1 MAYYDDPIV
10 DSNSK
15 RSEESVNAVKSLF
28 TRKNGFIS
36 REEFPD
42 YGVDLDVELVLDES
56 KASSKKFAIQIKST
70 ASVGT
75 VTYNGVSYISLEFRT
90 SRLGYLAR
98 RGPNYGIIVVYEEAS
113 AICYFDY
120 VEEIISRLDG
130 LNNRTGWRDQ
140 TDVNILIPLNKLGKD
155 ELPDIHQKYCIRV
168 ENSRLM
174 LQEHGKSFGIPYLEF
189 KTTTSTEKLDFS
201 DPQKVALFLET
212 HGTMLFNENEYAMLR
227 QMLSTVPKHRIDS
240 SSDLIFLSAIT
251 NTQVGDIVEA
261 EYFIKKAKRAAS
273 SLGEEKNGIIAFS
286 EIRIDFLKGNI
297 DYQEFLE
304 RFRAL
309 SQYGNSLENQLTIDV
324 NVLWFEFTTSVGE
337 KNLQDGFQDKI
348 DKLYQEIEGADL
360 PLEKKHLLKIYH
372 SETKH
377 TYAIESFLTYY
388 TNYKIRQSLKIEV
401 PVLERAQHATN
412 TIRLTNKAVQTV
424 GSAYLYAKENEL
436 QLLKATAAQYLGKFF
451 FTHRSALELIPNEDK
466 MQPDVDKA
474 ANDYTMNQNY
484 SLIAFNEF
492 LGLQIFQN
500 AHEALCTAYDI
511 QQLGFQ
517 ISGSLV
523 GPKKPEELMQI
534 IREIE
539 ARFEFLSFEPTM
551 AKISSVNKDK
561 KSDALKNASESELEN
576 YARIA
581 LEGYNLPEERLPNIV
596 HELRTLKIFEEKC
609 TDPNI
614 EILQNL
620 LHTASFQTR
629 YASPPTFILRH
640 KTTGVETKPST
651 DIHVLLGEFSTI
663 LNQ

>member
-1 MAYYDDPIV
+1 MAYNDDPIV

-70 ASVGT
+70 GSVST
-75 VTYNGVSYISLEFRT
+75 ATYNGLTYISLEFKT

-98 RGPNYGIIVVYEEAS
+98 RGPNYGIIIIYDEAKE
-113 AICYFDY
+113 ICYFDY

-130 LNNRTGWRDQ
+130 LANRAGWRDQ
-140 TDVNILIPLNKLGKD
+140 TDVNILIPLNELKID
-155 ELPDIHQKYCIRV
+155 ELPGIHQKYCARI

-174 LQEHGKSFGIPYLEF
+174 LQEHGKSFGIPYLEL
-189 KTTTSTEKLDFS
+189 KTTSSNDKLDFKN
-201 DPQKVALFLET
+201 PEKVADFLEL

-227 QMLSTVPKHRIDS
+227 QMLSVVPKHRIDS
-240 SSDLIFLSAIT
+240 SSELIFLSAIT
-251 NTQVGDIVEA
+251 NTQVGDIIEA
-261 EYFIKKAKRAAS
+261 EYFIKKAKRTAS
-273 SLGEEKNGIIAFS
+273 QFSEEKNGIIAFS

-304 RFRAL
+304 RFKVL

-337 KNLQDGFQDKI
+337 KNSKDSFQQKI
-348 DKLYQEIEGADL
+348 DKLYQEIEVADL
-360 PLEKKHLLKIYH
+360 PVEKKHLLKIYH

-377 TYAIESFLTYY
+377 AYATESFLTYY
-388 TNYKIRQSLKIEV
+388 TNYKIKESLKIDV
-401 PVLERAQHATN
+401 PVLERARHATN
-412 TIRLTNKAVQTV
+412 TIRLTNEAVQTV
-424 GSAYLYAKENEL
+424 GSAYLYARENEL

-451 FTHRSALELIPNEDK
+451 FTHRSALELIPTEDK
-466 MQPDVDKA
+466 MQPDPDKVV
-474 ANDYTMNQNY
+474 NDYTVNQNY

-492 LGLQIFQN
+492 LDLQMFQN

-517 ISGSLV
+517 ICGSLV
-523 GPKKPEELMQI
+523 GQKKPEELLKI

-539 ARFEFLSFEPTM
+539 ARFDFQPFEPTM

-561 KSDALKNASESELEN
+561 KSDVLKNASESDLEDF
-576 YARIA
+576 ARFA
-581 LEGYNLPEERLPNIV
+581 LEGFDLPEERLPNIV
-596 HELRTLKIFEEKC
+596 HELRTLKIFDEKC
-609 TDPNI
+609 TNPNI

-620 LHTASFQTR
+620 LHTASFKTH

-651 DIHVLLGEFSTI
+651 DIYELLDEFSTI
-663 LNQ
+663 LNH